1 MFDNKST
8 SSKIRNTV
16 IYLIVILLGLLCLFP
31 LINIVAISFSGSAA
45 VTANKVGLLP
55 VDFTLL
61 AYEEIL
67 KDSQFWVSFR
77 TSVIRVVLT
86 LLINL
91 GLVIPTAYA
100 MTKTAKEFR
109 GRNIYM
115 NLLIFAMLF
124 NGGMIPNFI
133 WLRKLGIL
141 NTIWSLILPS
151 AVPVFSVI
159 LMMNFFNGIPKAL
172 EEAAFIDG
180 ATPYQVLLK
189 VMVPCAKPSI
199 ATVALFSI
207 VGSWNDFYSGLVY
220 MQKIEKYPIMTYI
233 QSLSVDIQA
242 LIEQGMMNQQTLEAM
257 GELSNKNLNAAKIVI
272 AVIPLLIIYPFLQR
286 YLITGMVMGSVKE

>member
-1 MFDNKST
+1 MLDNKSV

-16 IYLIVILLGLLCLFP
+16 IHLVVILLGMVCLFP

-45 VTANKVGLLP
+45 VTANRAGLLP
-55 VDFTLL
+55 VNFNTL

-67 KDSQFWVSFR
+67 KDKQFWVSFR
-77 TSVIRVVLT
+77 TSVIRVFVSLM
-86 LLINL
+86 LNL
-91 GLVIPTAYA
+91 SLVIPMAYA
-100 MTKTAKEFR
+100 MTKTNREFR

-133 WLRKLGIL
+133 WLRSLGML
-141 NTIWSLILPS
+141 NSIWALIFPS

-180 ATPYQVLLK
+180 ATPYQVLFQI
-189 VMVPCAKPSI
+189 MVPCAKPCV
-199 ATVALFSI
+199 ATISLFSI
-207 VGSWNDFYSGLVY
+207 VNNWNDFFSGLVY
-220 MQKIEKYPIMTYI
+220 MQKIEHYPIMTYI
-233 QSLSVDIQA
+233 QSLSVNIQA
-242 LIEQGMMNQQTLEAM
+242 LIEQGMMNQQAM
-257 GELSNKNLNAAKIVI
+257 ETMGDLSNKNLNAAKIVV
-272 AVIPLLIIYPFLQR
+272 AVVPLLIIYPFLQR
-286 YLITGMVMGSVKE
+286 YLITGMVMGSVKQ